1 MGASIFVPRSRNYY
15 ADIHYAL
22 LLGGIH
28 RGCGLHLATSVPSID
43 VRVANVTT
51 HTVQEAGYARY
62 VYARV
67 NRGVI
72 TTDHRTRGWKKLAL
86 FFDFYARL
94 TLRPFILML
103 RSPRIINLDRRR
115 DPSRSI
121 FNFFSRI
128 TASPPFRFSNSPRRS
143 IDHSLLLRRMKRV
156 YVYGFLRG
164 FRVSK
169 LGRVRRR
176 ASFAYL

>member
-1 MGASIFVPRSRNYY
+1 MRTYIMRCYSGVFIEVAAYTSQPPSRASTYVRRQRNDPHRPGSGLRAIRVCTRQPRRNYDGSSY
-15 ADIHYAL
+15 
-22 LLGGIH
+22 
-28 RGCGLHLATSVPSID
+28 
-43 VRVANVTT
+43 
-51 HTVQEAGYARY
+51 E
-62 VYARV
+62 
-67 NRGVI
+67 GVEKV
-72 TTDHRTRGWKKLAL
+72 GSF

-103 RSPRIINLDRRR
+103 GSPRIINLDRRR

-143 IDHSLLLRRMKRV
+143 IDHSLLLRRMKCV
-156 YVYGFLRG
+156 YIYGFLRG

>member
-1 MGASIFVPRSRNYY
+1 MRLTPRNLRPE
-15 ADIHYAL
+15 
-22 LLGGIH
+22 H
-28 RGCGLHLATSVPSID
+28 RRTYVG
-43 VRVANVTT
+43 NVTT

-94 TLRPFILML
+94 TLRSFILML

-115 DPSRSI
+115 DPSLSI

-143 IDHSLLLRRMKRV
+143 IDHSLLLRRMKCV

>member
-1 MGASIFVPRSRNYY
+1 MRLTPRNLRPE
-15 ADIHYAL
+15 
-22 LLGGIH
+22 H
-28 RGCGLHLATSVPSID
+28 RRTYVG
-43 VRVANVTT
+43 NVTT

-143 IDHSLLLRRMKRV
+143 IDHSLLLRRMKCV
-156 YVYGFLRG
+156 YVYIYGFLRG